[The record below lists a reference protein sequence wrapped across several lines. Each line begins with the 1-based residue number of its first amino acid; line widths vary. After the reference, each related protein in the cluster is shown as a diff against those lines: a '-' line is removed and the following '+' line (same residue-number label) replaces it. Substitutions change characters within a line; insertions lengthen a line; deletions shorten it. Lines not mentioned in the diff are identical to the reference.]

1 VAWARTMR
9 EHGVPALQLLWKKVQ
24 SWLVSFSSKNLISI
38 MINMKTKVYVL
49 ALYTILASIWVTACT
64 IVQDQGAHCSDSE
77 WKIVKY
83 GKMCARY

>member
-49 ALYTILASIWVTACT
+49 ALYTILIGFGHGGAPH
-64 IVQDQGAHCSDSE
+64 VQ
-77 WKIVKY
+77 I
-83 GKMCARY
+83 R

>member
-49 ALYTILASIWVTACT
+49 ALYSRKAFIKLA
-64 IVQDQGAHCSDSE
+64 G
-77 WKIVKY
+77 
-83 GKMCARY
+83 